1 MAIPLIN
8 AVNTLTTVLY
18 VLLFARILMSWLP
31 MFHGSRFAE
40 LLFALTEPILGP
52 IRKLIMRSPLGGPGM
67 VIDFSPIIAFVLL
80 RLASGIAVAFI
91 AHVFA

>member
-1 MAIPLIN
+1 MADPLVN
-8 AVNTLTTVLY
+8 AVNTLTMVLY

-40 LLFALTEPILGP
+40 LLFVLTEPILSP

-67 VIDFSPIIAFVLL
+67 IIDFSPIIAFVLL
-80 RLASGIAVAFI
+80 RLASNVVIAFI
-91 AHVFA
+91 IHVFA

>member
-1 MAIPLIN
+1 MAAPLIN

-52 IRKLIMRSPLGGPGM
+52 IRKLLMRSPLGGPGM

-80 RLASGIAVAFI
+80 RLTANVAIALI
-91 AHVFA
+91 RQVFA

>member
-1 MAIPLIN
+1 MAIALVN
-8 AVNTLTTVLY
+8 AINTLTTVLY

-31 MFHGSRFAE
+31 MFHGSRLAE
-40 LLFALTEPILGP
+40 LLFGLTEPVLGP

-80 RLASGIAVAFI
+80 RLASSVAIALVI
-91 AHVFA
+91 QVFG